1 MDMEIRRISRD
12 TYGQNG
18 QNSKIRVCDRWSGKR
33 LPFQHNDCQG
43 GHVRSMERGIRVT
56 RLLVP
61 KRMRNRQKEPRITK
75 ICTSIPKYAVI
86 ANTRTVV
93 TFIIKMT

>member
-1 MDMEIRRISRD
+1 MDISRD
-12 TYGQNG
+12 IYR
-18 QNSKIRVCDRWSGKR
+18 QNSKI
-33 LPFQHNDCQG
+33 
-43 GHVRSMERGIRVT
+43 SMERGIRVT

>member
-1 MDMEIRRISRD
+1 
-12 TYGQNG
+12 
-18 QNSKIRVCDRWSGKR
+18 
-33 LPFQHNDCQG
+33 
-43 GHVRSMERGIRVT
+43 MERGIRVT